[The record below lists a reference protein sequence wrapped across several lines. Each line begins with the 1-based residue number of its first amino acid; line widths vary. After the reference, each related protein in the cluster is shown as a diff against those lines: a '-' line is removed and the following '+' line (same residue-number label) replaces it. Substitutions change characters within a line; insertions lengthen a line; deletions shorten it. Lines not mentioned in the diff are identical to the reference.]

1 MNRSLFFYLATRVLL
16 ARIRFALCL
25 SVVWLPITS
34 ESLAQQGSGFD
45 NRFATARAP
54 EFNADI
60 LAFRDDST
68 SATRLTLYTRISH
81 SKLSF
86 VKRDS
91 SFLGFYE
98 INAAFIDQS
107 GRLAHE
113 ELFID
118 TIRTSDYQ
126 RTIAK
131 DVFHSNRFTF
141 TLSPNTYTAQIKIT
155 DLESRREYQE
165 TRAITVKNFART
177 GIHLST
183 VMLVSTRFDSL
194 TGKVEYYPNLSSAI
208 IQDRTEPQLY
218 YEVYVTDRTIDSLYF
233 TYNIV
238 LKSYKDEV
246 VDEYTRT
253 FISTGKKTRILD
265 TLSMQKLK
273 SGNYQLT
280 ISAFDKFTKQVYD
293 KTTLFFFTRVSG
305 QAMFIRNLD
314 EAIEQ
319 LEYIADG
326 DEVDKMREA
335 KSQEEKLALFN
346 AFWARVD
353 PIPETSE
360 NELML
365 EYYTR
370 IEFANQNFSSYFQGW
385 KSDMGRVYIKY
396 GPPDFIERQP
406 FSMDSQPYEVW
417 EYYQHNIRLIFVDT
431 SGFGNYRLVRPEWD
445 ARNRIR

>member
-1 MNRSLFFYLATRVLL
+1 MNRSLSFHYAQW
-16 ARIRFALCL
+16 LCM
-25 SVVWLPITS
+25 VWLCVAH
-34 ESLAQQGSGFD
+34 ELFAQQGSGFD
-45 NRFATARAP
+45 NRFATAHAP

-60 LAFRDDST
+60 VAFKDDST
-68 SATRLTLYTRISH
+68 DATRLTLYSRIAYD
-81 SKLSF
+81 KLSF

-91 SFLGFYE
+91 VFYGFYE
-98 INAAFIDQS
+98 IDIAFTDKS
-107 GRLAHE
+107 GRLAYE
-113 ELFID
+113 EVFTD
-118 TIRTSDYQ
+118 TICTTNYQ

-131 DVFHSNRFTF
+131 DIFHSNSFTF
-141 TLSPNTYTAQIKIT
+141 TLLPGTYTAQIKIT
-155 DLESRREYQE
+155 DLESKREYKE
-165 TRAITVKNFART
+165 IRTVVVKNFTRI
-177 GIHLST
+177 GVHLST
-183 VMLVSTRFDSL
+183 VMLVHTRFDSL
-194 TGKVEYYPNLSSAI
+194 SGKVEYYPNLSAAI
-208 IQDRTEPQLY
+208 IQDKTEPQLY
-218 YEVYVTDRTIDSLYF
+218 YEAYVIDRALDSLYL

-246 VDEYTRT
+246 VDEYTRV
-253 FISTGKKTRILD
+253 FLSTGKKTRILD

-273 SGNYQLT
+273 SGNYLLT
-280 ISAFDKFTKQVYD
+280 ISAIDKFTKQVYD

-305 QAMFIRNLD
+305 LAMFIRNLD

-326 DEVDKMREA
+326 DEIDKMREA
-335 KSQEEKLALFN
+335 KTQEEKLKRFN

-353 PIPETSE
+353 PTPDTPE
-360 NELML
+360 NELMI
-365 EYYTR
+365 EYYSR
-370 IEFANQNFSSYFQGW
+370 IEFANQNFSSYFPGW

>member
-1 MNRSLFFYLATRVLL
+1 MKGLFSKPHYAIWLHA
-16 ARIRFALCL
+16 
-25 SVVWLPITS
+25 VWLCAVWLLVAQGL
-34 ESLAQQGSGFD
+34 LAQQGSGFD
-45 NRFATARAP
+45 NRFATARTP

-60 LAFRDDST
+60 IAFKDDST
-68 SATRLTLYTRISH
+68 GATRLTLYTRISH
-81 SKLSF
+81 NKLSF

-91 SFLGFYE
+91 IFYGFYE
-98 INAAFIDQS
+98 INASFVDKN

-113 ELFID
+113 EIFID
-118 TIRTSDYQ
+118 TIRTTDYQ
-126 RTIAK
+126 RTVAK
-131 DVFHSNRFTF
+131 DIFHSNSFTF

-155 DLESRREYQE
+155 DLESRREYKE
-165 TRAITVKNFART
+165 TRVVSVKNFARI
-177 GIHLST
+177 GVHLST
-183 VMLVSTRFDSL
+183 VMLVLTRFDSL
-194 TGKVEYYPNLSSAI
+194 SGKVEYYPNLSSAI
-208 IQDRTEPQLY
+208 IQDKTEPQLY
-218 YEVYVTDRTIDSLYF
+218 YEVYVTDRTLDSLHL

-246 VDEYTRT
+246 VDEYTRV
-253 FISTGKKTRILD
+253 FLCTGKKTRILD

-273 SGNYQLT
+273 SGNYLLT
-280 ISAFDKFTKQVYD
+280 ISAFDKFTKQIYD
-293 KTTLFFFTRVSG
+293 KATLFFFTRVSG

-314 EAIEQ
+314 EAIDQ

-326 DEVDKMREA
+326 DEIEKMRKA
-335 KSQEEKLALFN
+335 KTPEEKLKLFN

-353 PIPETSE
+353 PTPDTPE
-360 NELML
+360 NELMI
-365 EYYTR
+365 EYYSR

-406 FSMDSQPYEVW
+406 FSMESQPYEVW

>member
-1 MNRSLFFYLATRVLL
+1 MKRGLLLNRVTKGLL
-16 ARIRFALCL
+16 SKPHYALMLCA
-25 SVVWLPITS
+25 VWLCVALRL
-34 ESLAQQGSGFD
+34 LAQQGSGFD

-60 LAFRDDST
+60 VSFKDDT
-68 SATRLTLYTRISH
+68 TNATRLTLYTRISH
-81 SKLSF
+81 NKISF

-91 SFLGFYE
+91 IFYGFYE
-98 INAAFIDQS
+98 THIAFIDKN
-107 GRLAHE
+107 GRLAYE
-113 ELFID
+113 AVFTD
-118 TIRTSDYQ
+118 TIRTTDYQ

-131 DVFHSNRFTF
+131 DIFHSNSFTF
-141 TLSPNTYTAQIKIT
+141 TLAPNTYTAQIKIT

-165 TRAITVKNFART
+165 TRTVTVKNFARI
-177 GIHLST
+177 GVHLST
-183 VMLVSTRFDSL
+183 VMLVLTRFDSL

-208 IQDRTEPQLY
+208 IQDKTEPQLY
-218 YEVYVTDRTIDSLYF
+218 YEVYVTDRTLDSLHL

-246 VDEYTRT
+246 VDEYTRV
-253 FISTGKKTRILD
+253 FLCSGKKTRILD

-273 SGNYQLT
+273 SGNYLLT

-293 KTTLFFFTRVSG
+293 KATLFFFTRVSG
-305 QAMFIRNLD
+305 QALFIRNLD
-314 EAIEQ
+314 EAIDQ

-326 DEVDKMREA
+326 DEIDKMREA
-335 KSQEEKLALFN
+335 KSQEEKLRLFN

-353 PIPETSE
+353 PTPDTPE
-360 NELML
+360 NELMI
-365 EYYTR
+365 EYYSR
-370 IEFANQNFSSYFQGW
+370 IEFANQNFSSYFPGW

-406 FSMDSQPYEVW
+406 FSMDSQPYEIW
-417 EYYQHNIRLIFVDT
+417 EYYQHNLRLIFVDT